1 VLCSN
6 SDQANPRQRQK
17 IQEIFRQAWANT
29 GVALDAREYILRP
42 EQPFPP
48 GAQTQVSGT
57 FIYLLN
63 MLVKLAIPLMLTS
76 ATITT
81 YNAIDPIGV
90 VLSWIASHSDFRLN
104 GNSFADVYLAKYH
117 ATAPVLFGISGP
129 ETTAAGRAR
138 LRWQRVAAEDGAE
151 PGWVT
156 KQAYYDRLH
165 GATVGW
171 AALTLR
177 DFSRVKSE
185 RSALPAWRFWR
196 SVAALVNVPPQR
208 LQRSHAVALRAL
220 VDQYAHLFVKFYGK
234 AAVAALRKAVVEV
247 PASAPAGAG
256 FEMVAVVRDNL
267 RAKYGLVL

>member
-1 VLCSN
+1 LVAIKT
-6 SDQANPRQRQK
+6 DDAQRAK
-17 IQEIFRQAWANT
+17 IQDIFRQAWANT
-29 GVALDAREYILRP
+29 GVALDARDFILRP
-42 EQPFPP
+42 EHPFPP
-48 GAQTQVSGT
+48 GAAVPVSGT
-57 FIYLLN
+57 FVYLLN
-63 MLVKLAIPLMLTS
+63 MLVKLALRLMLTS

-90 VLSWIASHSDFRLN
+90 VLSWIASHSDFRLH
-104 GNSFADVYLAKYH
+104 GNSFVDVYLAKYH

-129 ETTAAGRAR
+129 ETTAAGRTR
-138 LRWQRVAAEDGAE
+138 LRWPRTPDDGSGE
-151 PGWVT
+151 RGWAT

-165 GATVGW
+165 GASVGW

-196 SVAALVNVPPQR
+196 SVAALADVPAAR

-220 VDQYAHLFVKFYGK
+220 VDQYAHLFVKFYGR
-234 AAVAALRKAVVEV
+234 AAVAALRKAVVDV
-247 PASAPAGAG
+247 PASAPPGAG

-267 RAKYGLVL
+267 AQKYGLVL

>member
-1 VLCSN
+1 
-6 SDQANPRQRQK
+6 
-17 IQEIFRQAWANT
+17 
-29 GVALDAREYILRP
+29 
-42 EQPFPP
+42 
-48 GAQTQVSGT
+48 
-57 FIYLLN
+57 

-90 VLSWIASHSDFRLN
+90 VLSWIASHSDFRLH
-104 GNSFADVYLAKYH
+104 GNSLVDVYLAKYH
-117 ATAPVLFGISGP
+117 ATAPVLFGIFGS

-138 LRWQRVAAEDGAE
+138 LRWPRTPEEEGGGE
-151 PGWVT
+151 RGWVT

-165 GATVGW
+165 GASVGW

-177 DFSRVKSE
+177 DFSRVRSE

-220 VDQYAHLFVKFYGK
+220 VDQYAHLFVKFYGR
-234 AAVAALRKAVVEV
+234 AAVAALRRAVVEV
-247 PASAPAGAG
+247 PASAPEGAG